1 MGEGRKGVVR
11 RKEGP
16 KWEGRERERGKEK
29 ENKNKRTYTMPLP
42 GH

>member
-16 KWEGRERERGKEK
+16 KWEGREERRGEEK
-29 ENKNKRTYTMPLP
+29 TWE
-42 GH
+42 G